1 MYKKCYALFS
11 GLMDIKVQ
19 WFWNVGY
26 ANPKMQ
32 YLGVIV
38 LVYNS

>member
-1 MYKKCYALFS
+1 MGILY
-11 GLMDIKVQ
+11 IKVQ